1 MEHIE
6 ELKQVYSLLEDE
18 ISRQIYLNRIGY
30 FLTEDDIYIGN
41 ILKISSP
48 ELGESQYN
56 RMKKFFSSIPQT
68 NGIIIYGVGEN
79 TTKFLNLI
87 RIVFDENLI
96 GFSDKDVEKQAK
108 EYIGKPCFSP
118 ENLISMQ
125 EAAIIIMPLLGQD
138 QILYEL
144 KERGMQEKNIFM
156 CPNCYRESTEQYFE
170 KNIVELADE
179 EVMID
184 AGSYDLST
192 ALKYRDICKGKLKK
206 VYALEPD
213 PINYAACI
221 EKKNMNSFDEA
232 ELIPCGSWSKK
243 TKLLFSANGPS
254 GSFLTKGSGEISV
267 DTVALDD
274 IVPFSERVT
283 MIKMDVE
290 GAELESLKGAKGVI
304 CRDRPKLAICIYHK
318 PEDLVE
324 IPLYIKKLIPEY
336 KLYIRHYANDATE
349 TVLYA
354 VTQ

>member
-179 EVMID
+179 EVIYQQRSNIETS
-184 AGSYDLST
+184 A
-192 ALKYRDICKGKLKK
+192 K
-206 VYALEPD
+206 V
-213 PINYAACI
+213 N
-221 EKKNMNSFDEA
+221 
-232 ELIPCGSWSKK
+232 
-243 TKLLFSANGPS
+243 
-254 GSFLTKGSGEISV
+254 
-267 DTVALDD
+267 
-274 IVPFSERVT
+274 
-283 MIKMDVE
+283 
-290 GAELESLKGAKGVI
+290 
-304 CRDRPKLAICIYHK
+304 
-318 PEDLVE
+318 
-324 IPLYIKKLIPEY
+324 
-336 KLYIRHYANDATE
+336 
-349 TVLYA
+349 
-354 VTQ
+354 